1 MTDYSIGF
9 VTLVAILAIGLL
21 MYVYLRRQAVALNN
35 MARALEDTHMIA
47 VKNRRDEHKQNPF
60 NMSANEW
67 IAKQVDTDAKIVE
80 TIGVSQKP
88 MWVNLRCDDGKRIVI
103 SPLATAELKTAINA
117 QRTNSKLDQITE
129 PLLGTNHKTLVALE
143 RSLRDNE
150 WFDLEAEKI
159 GKDLGVDW
167 GETTRLNFYIVSP
180 KAA

>member
-1 MTDYSIGF
+1 
-9 VTLVAILAIGLL
+9 
-21 MYVYLRRQAVALNN
+21 

-47 VKNRRDEHKQNPF
+47 VKNHRDEHKQNPF

-67 IAKQVDTDAKIVE
+67 IAKQVDTDAKVVE
-80 TIGVSQKP
+80 TISVSQKP
-88 MWVNLRCDDGKRIVI
+88 IWVNLRCDDGKRIVI
-103 SPLATAELKTAINA
+103 SPLAHAELRAAMNT

-129 PLLGTNHKTLVALE
+129 PLLGTNRKALVTFE
-143 RSLRDNE
+143 RSLRNNE

-167 GETTRLNFYIVSP
+167 GEATRLNFYIISP